1 MHAQSVFKIRHLI
14 ILFVLF
20 ISSELYAQNTVSIG
34 TDELKSSAV
43 LYLKGNGSQAFIIP
57 IVDAVNQ
64 VSNPEAGMVV

>member
-1 MHAQSVFKIRHLI
+1 MRITSGLKIKYLLLLFFSFSTTYLI
-14 ILFVLF
+14 
-20 ISSELYAQNTVSIG
+20 AQNTVSIG